1 MTVWPG
7 GTQQET
13 GREVGDGVGE
23 KAAQSILIHF
33 QQRHCDMEFP
43 GGSVVRTAFSL
54 PRAWAQSLVRE
65 LRSHKLSGTAA
76 HTTKDCDK

>member
-1 MTVWPG
+1 VVLSKRLEEKWGMVW
-7 GTQQET
+7 E
-13 GREVGDGVGE
+13 R

-54 PRAWAQSLVRE
+54 LRAWAQPRGRE
-65 LRSHKLSGTAA
+65 KKSTRLSGTAKKKKKK
-76 HTTKDCDK
+76 TDQ